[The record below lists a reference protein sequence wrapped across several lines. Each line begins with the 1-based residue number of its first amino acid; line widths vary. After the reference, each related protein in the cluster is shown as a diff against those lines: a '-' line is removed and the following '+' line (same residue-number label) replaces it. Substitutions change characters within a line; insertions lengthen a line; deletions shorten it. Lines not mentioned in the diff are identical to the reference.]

1 MGVGPLH
8 IIDEVAEGN
17 VERLPIGPCTH
28 WKALPYSRRARRAD
42 VADSGRSSWGK
53 AVNRVERYRTAAARR
68 AVPTFGSPS
77 PAFGRSHRRAVLALA
92 SPEQR
97 LGGRFAVEP
106 SRFSSALH
114 WLWSST
120 SGAREGFS
128 LFATVSDFLTPKCR
142 SIRHCCRSVQRLEI
156 CDEVGAL
163 GVVLQT
169 GVDHRRV
176 RHHRTRIGEVFVQGG
191 GVPGDV

>member
-97 LGGRFAVEP
+97 LGGRAAMEP
-106 SRFSSALH
+106 SRLVLHSTGFGVRRHGRAKAFRSS
-114 WLWSST
+114 
-120 SGAREGFS
+120 RQ
-128 LFATVSDFLTPKCR
+128 FLI
-142 SIRHCCRSVQRLEI
+142 S
-156 CDEVGAL
+156 
-163 GVVLQT
+163 
-169 GVDHRRV
+169 
-176 RHHRTRIGEVFVQGG
+176 
-191 GVPGDV
+191 